1 MKRIPKRIKT
11 SIKLNESVIGDSIE
25 LMIER
30 LMNNEGIEGVED
42 RDLVYNDNESGIVNP
57 LTNIRSDKWEL
68 MLEEKIGEYEFK
80 HRKIQSKETELKK
93 SEETIEEK
101 AA

>member
-93 SEETIEEK
+93 SEETIEET